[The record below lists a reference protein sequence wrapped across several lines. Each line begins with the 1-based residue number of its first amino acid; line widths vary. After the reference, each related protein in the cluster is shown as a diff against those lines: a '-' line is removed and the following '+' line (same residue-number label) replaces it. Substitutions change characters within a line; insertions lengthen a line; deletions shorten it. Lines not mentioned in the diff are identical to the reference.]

1 MSDSSKSVQK
11 SFEKSVKFGEKEPKE
26 EVFSD
31 DEPARKRSKNMGN
44 SENFQD
50 SSEIS
55 ELKRELEDSK
65 NVIEEMGLWMK
76 KLEKLHDEDIDF
88 LKKSINDLAGKSEKD
103 RKKLKQNF
111 DEQIEELKKIH
122 QEKFD
127 KMANLDILK
136 KSMNESIANLKH
148 EFAKKSEEDREK
160 LKKEF
165 HEKIEKIKAEKVCK
179 LEDVDSSSTSTND
192 LVANFKKEFAEKIT
206 KIEKI
211 HQESLFNFYQ
221 ENSKIQKDCQEKIDK
236 MEKTYESK
244 IADLRTA
251 HEKKAK
257 EFEKFRRQMEI
268 SGKLSIS
275 YNAGDTVYGKQSI
288 VMSDNARIPPTKSE
302 LEFLFKCIF
311 CKSEDHKSI
320 DCRVFDNCSKRE
332 HKLREEQR
340 CNRCLEPENTEKST
354 HFCPRAFVA
363 CSNCS
368 AAPNMVWSSADLH
381 HPIVCMYNEQTPDRE
396 VRRQAHNRDR
406 IKSGLKPRFT

>member
-1 MSDSSKSVQK
+1 M
-11 SFEKSVKFGEKEPKE
+11 
-26 EVFSD
+26 
-31 DEPARKRSKNMGN
+31 AN

-88 LKKSINDLAGKSEKD
+88 LKKSINDVAGKSEED
-103 RKKLKQNF
+103 RKKLKHNF

-122 QEKFD
+122 QEKIDQLAGNLKQEIAEKVKKID
-127 KMANLDILK
+127 KTEDINSLK
-136 KSMNESIANLKH
+136 KSINDMP
-148 EFAKKSEEDREK
+148 AKLRQKINEK
-160 LKKEF
+160 LEGGCKKLKQDFDEKF
-165 HEKIEKIKAEKVCK
+165 DKIEKIKAEKVCK

-257 EFEKFRRQMEI
+257 EFEKFRKQMEI

-311 CKSEDHKSI
+311 CNSEDHKSI